1 MPDLSPI
8 VRTVV
13 QARMSSTR
21 LPGKVLAPLAGEPM
35 LAHIVRRL
43 ERVAE
48 HVDGRYEEVIVAT
61 SDSPVDQAIEQ
72 MCRRL
77 GVPCCRGSEDDVL
90 ARYVTACADLRDDDV
105 VLRATADNP
114 LYCSARTG
122 RLVSEFLVDR
132 LDYLGIENL
141 SYAVPEAIRVGAL
154 RRCDMV
160 ATDTH
165 SREHVTPY
173 LRRRPPGFRT
183 RILPATWS
191 GLRTDVRLTVDTPDD
206 RKRMER
212 IFAALY
218 GGDPFFT
225 VDEVFRLCDSLAER
239 SKPQRTQRARRGFE
253 SLPLRSPRSL
263 R

>member
-154 RRCDMV
+154 RQSALCT
-160 ATDTH
+160 TDRYD
-165 SREHVTPY
+165 REHVTPY
-173 LRRRPPGFRT
+173 LRREPPGYRV

-191 GLRTDVRLTVDTPDD
+191 GLRTDLRLTVDTPKD
-206 RKRMER
+206 MER
-212 IFAALY
+212 MHGIFLTLSGDDPSFSVDDVFQLY
-218 GGDPFFT
+218 DN
-225 VDEVFRLCDSLAER
+225 LAESR
-239 SKPQRTQRARRGFE
+239 KPQGTQRARREFE
-253 SLPLRSPRSL
+253 SIPQRSL